1 MQMIDSAFQ
10 NELLKQIDQLPSD
23 LQKQVLD
30 YAKNLKS
37 SPPQGTPGS
46 ELLRLAG
53 TISDDD
59 AQEMMKAIEEGC
71 EQIDYDEW

>member
-1 MQMIDSAFQ
+1 MIDIAFQ

-23 LQKQVLD
+23 LQKQVLVF
-30 YAKNLKS
+30 AKKLKS
-37 SPPQGTPGS
+37 TMPQGTLRS

-59 AQEMMKAIEEGC
+59 AQEMMKAIEEDC
-71 EQIDYDEW
+71 ERV